1 MLSTQPRICIS
12 ICESD
17 WPSLARALRDAG
29 KYDGLIEIRLDC
41 LAPDNL
47 KNLAVL
53 RELLAACPQSTIVTL
68 RAAEQGGSA
77 DADFETRWRFWR
89 AEGLGLPAKFVD
101 LELDIAEQ
109 LSRETTPVDWSRVIS
124 SYHNYEGVPPELN
137 EIFQRLSDTPARVLK
152 IAVRAN
158 DAVDC
163 LPILN
168 LLEQAKRDGREIIA
182 IGMGTTGLAT
192 RILGP
197 ARGGFLTYASLG
209 NERTTAPG
217 QIDVEEMSNVYRV
230 KNITHETE
238 ITGLVGCPVSHSISP
253 HIQNAAFASLGMD
266 AVYIPFEVHDLKAFF
281 KRMVHPRTREID
293 WRLRG
298 LSITAPHKT
307 EVLAGL
313 DWIEPRAREIGAV
326 NSVVVEDDRL
336 CGYNTDADAFVEP
349 LKNRLGPL
357 TGKRVALIGAGGAAS
372 AALYG
377 LKEEKAQT
385 TIFARD
391 MNKANELANRWSV
404 ESRELQDAVFAE
416 FDVVVNATP
425 LGTKGGLEC
434 ETPALAQQL
443 RGARLA
449 YELVYNPRVTQ
460 FLREAEAA
468 GCETLDGLPMLLAQA
483 AQQFQLWT
491 GQAANT
497 EVMQRAAIKALSY
510 SNLESYERTL

>member
-1 MLSTQPRICIS
+1 MLSTQPRICVS
-12 ICESD
+12 ICDSD
-17 WPSLARALRDAG
+17 WPSLARAVRDAV

-41 LAPDNL
+41 LEPEIL
-47 KNLAVL
+47 KNLAAL
-53 RELLAACPQSTIVTL
+53 RELLAACPQPTIVTL
-68 RAAEQGGSA
+68 RAAEQGGRS
-77 DADFETRWRFWR
+77 DADFQTRLRFWR
-89 AEGLGLPAKFVD
+89 AEGLGLPAKLVD
-101 LELDIAEQ
+101 LELDMAEQ
-109 LSRETTPVDWSRVIS
+109 LSRETTSVDWSRVIC
-124 SYHNYEGVPPELN
+124 SYHNHDGVPADLE
-137 EIFQRLSDTPARVLK
+137 EIFARLSATPARILK

-163 LPILN
+163 LPIFH
-168 LLEQAKRDGREIIA
+168 LLERAKREAREIIA
-182 IGMGTTGLAT
+182 IGMGTAGLAT

-209 NERTTAPG
+209 NERKTAAG
-217 QIDVEEMSNVYRV
+217 QIDVEELSNVYRV
-230 KNITHETE
+230 KNITNETE
-238 ITGLVGCPVSHSISP
+238 IMGLVGCPVGHSISP

-298 LSITAPHKT
+298 LSITAPHKA
-307 EVLAGL
+307 EVLADL

-326 NSVVVEDDRL
+326 NTVVVEDDRL
-336 CGYNTDADAFVEP
+336 CGYNTDADAFLEP
-349 LKNRLGPL
+349 LKNRLGSL
-357 TGKRVALIGAGGAAS
+357 TDKRVALIGAGGAAS
-372 AALYG
+372 AALYS
-377 LKEEKAQT
+377 LKQEKAQT

-391 MNKANELANRWSV
+391 MNKAKQLATRWSIKN
-404 ESRELQDAVFAE
+404 RELEGAVFAE

-425 LGTKGGLEC
+425 LGTQGQLEG

-491 GQAANT
+491 GQTANR